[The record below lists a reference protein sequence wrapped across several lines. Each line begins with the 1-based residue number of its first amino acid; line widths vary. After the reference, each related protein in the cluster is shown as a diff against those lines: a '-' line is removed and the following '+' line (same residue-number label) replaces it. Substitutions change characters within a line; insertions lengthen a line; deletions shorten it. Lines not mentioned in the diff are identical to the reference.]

1 MAVPYC
7 LLIAIWFEKGYLTCF
22 ASYMLAKKINISPF
36 SFIFLLLFLP
46 GINISCDGHRGTE
59 VQSKTDPPPVITSIT
74 ISPDQPNKES
84 ELSLFIQSHNPGGNP
99 LTYRCQW
106 IRNDEEIPGENA
118 STLKSEN
125 FKKGDFIRVKVVPS
139 DGKADGEPFLSVPVK
154 IFNMPPVVGEVD
166 IEPKLAYANSELKAI
181 VKGSDPDGDSI
192 YYLYKWEKNGIVLS
206 GEDTAILQSNRLKKG
221 DSVTVTVTPNDVETL
236 GKPKKSD
243 VITIANSLPVIVSFP
258 PTHLSGNIYTYQVK
272 TEDPDN
278 DPIIFVLKTAPK
290 GMVINKETGLIKWEV
305 SKGDRGHHLIEIE
318 ATDPEGAK
326 SFQRYTLTI
335 EVR

>member
-1 MAVPYC
+1 M
-7 LLIAIWFEKGYLTCF
+7 
-22 ASYMLAKKINISPF
+22 
-36 SFIFLLLFLP
+36 
-46 GINISCDGHRGTE
+46 
-59 VQSKTDPPPVITSIT
+59 ITSIT

-139 DGKADGEPFLSVPVK
+139 DGKADGEPFSSVPVK
-154 IFNMPPVVGEVD
+154 IFNMPPVAGEVD

-181 VKGSDPDGDSI
+181 VKGSDPDGDFI
-192 YYLYKWEKNGIVLS
+192 YYTYQWEKNGI
-206 GEDTAILQSNRLKKG
+206 ILNEERKEFLERGQFKKG
-221 DSVTVTVTPNDVETL
+221 DAITVLVTPNDGEAS
-236 GKPKKSD
+236 GKPKKSEA
-243 VITIANSLPVIVSFP
+243 ILIANSPPIIVSSP
-258 PTHLSGNIYTYQVK
+258 PTNLKGNTYTYQGK
-272 TEDPDN
+272 AEDPDS
-278 DPIIFVLKTAPK
+278 DPIIFTLKTGPK
-290 GMVINKETGLIKWEV
+290 GMVINKETGLMKWEV
-305 SKGDRGHHLIEIE
+305 SKGDRGDHLIEIE

-335 EVR
+335 EVRWYYKLIRFQKVFRG